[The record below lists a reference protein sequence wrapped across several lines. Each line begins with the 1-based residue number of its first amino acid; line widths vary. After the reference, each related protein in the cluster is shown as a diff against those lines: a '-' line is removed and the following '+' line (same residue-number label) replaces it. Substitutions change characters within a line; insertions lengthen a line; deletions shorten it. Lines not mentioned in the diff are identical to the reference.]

1 MMENIIKTLKIV
13 RRGNS
18 QLSDE
23 KISDAFNKGVIF
35 TSTFVNEEDYDSA
48 LKIFGFDMNATN
60 QTFYPTLESVLNK
73 SEFELDFWQMIY
85 YMNQFADPD
94 TKYVYSDEDRAVVSN
109 IVSKNYV
116 VIDVLGSLDFNKTL
130 RNYIINTKQLS
141 FDINQYFK

>member
-35 TSTFVNEEDYDSA
+35 TSTFVNEEDYNSA

-73 SEFELDFWQMIY
+73 SEFELSFWQMIY
-85 YMNQFADPD
+85 Y
-94 TKYVYSDEDRAVVSN
+94 YYC
-109 IVSKNYV
+109 
-116 VIDVLGSLDFNKTL
+116 
-130 RNYIINTKQLS
+130 
-141 FDINQYFK
+141 